1 MNELLAGK
9 HAVIYGAA
17 GGIGAGV
24 ARTFARE
31 GAHLHLVGR
40 TERTLRELA
49 SEIGDRADF
58 AVLDAR
64 DPTAVEEHLSTLPR
78 VDISFNLISRGDVQ
92 GKPLHELSVAEVMA
106 PIEGLRS
113 TLSTARAA
121 ARRMLEQGSGVILW
135 LTSGSAVG
143 AAPGMGGTG
152 PADAAIDN
160 YMRQLARETGR
171 QGLRVCGIWAAGIY
185 DTFLSPDGD
194 TNTTRRASGV
204 SAAQIDEMLGAMAAL
219 GRAPRL
225 REVADAAAFLASD
238 RASATTGTVL
248 NVTAGLVSER

>member
-1 MNELLAGK
+1 MNDLLADK

-31 GAHLHLVGR
+31 GAHVHLVGR
-40 TERTLRELA
+40 TEEPLQKLA
-49 SEIGDRADF
+49 NEIGNQADH

-64 DPTAVEEHLSTLPR
+64 DEQAVEQHLAQLPGLH
-78 VDISFNLISRGDVQ
+78 ISFNLISRGDVQ
-92 GKPLHELSVAEVMA
+92 GKPLHELSVTEVMA
-106 PIEGLRS
+106 PLEGLRS
-113 TLSTARAA
+113 TLITARAA
-121 ARRMLEQGSGVILW
+121 TKIMLGQGSGVILW

-160 YMRQLARETGR
+160 YMRQLARENGR
-171 QGLRVCGIWAAGIY
+171 RGLRVCGIWAAGIY
-185 DTFLSPDGD
+185 DTFLKEGD
-194 TNTTRRASGV
+194 ANVTRRASGMT
-204 SAAQIDEMLGAMAAL
+204 ADQIDEMLGGIAAL

-225 REVADAAAFLASD
+225 QEVADAAAFLASD
-238 RASATTGTVL
+238 KASATTGTVL

>member
-1 MNELLAGK
+1 MNQLLTDK

-31 GAHLHLVGR
+31 GAHVHLVGR
-40 TERTLRELA
+40 TEEPLNALA
-49 SEIGDRADF
+49 AEIGDHAQTATF
-58 AVLDAR
+58 DAR
-64 DPTAVEEHLSTLPR
+64 EATAVERHLDNLPR
-78 VDISFNLISRGDVQ
+78 LDISFNLISRGDVQ
-92 GKPLHELSVAEVMA
+92 GKPLHELSVDEVMA
-106 PIEGLRS
+106 PLEGLRS
-113 TLSTARAA
+113 TLVTARAA
-121 ARRMLEQGSGVILW
+121 ARKMLDQGSGVILW

-160 YMRQLARETGR
+160 YMRQLARENGR
-171 QGLRVCGIWAAGIY
+171 RGLRVCGIWAAGIY
-185 DTFLSPDGD
+185 DTFLRDGD
-194 TNTTRRASGV
+194 TNVTRRASGMT
-204 SAAQIDEMLGAMAAL
+204 AAQIDEMLGGIAAL

-225 REVADAAAFLASD
+225 QEVADAAAFLASD
-238 RASATTGTVL
+238 KASATTGTVL

>member
-1 MNELLAGK
+1 MNQLLTDK
-9 HAVIYGAA
+9 QAVIYGAA

-31 GAHLHLVGR
+31 GAHVHLVGR
-40 TERTLRELA
+40 TEGPLHQLA
-49 SEIGDRADF
+49 DEIGDRAEF

-64 DPTAVEEHLSTLPR
+64 DEEAVEQHLEQVPR
-78 VDISFNLISRGDVQ
+78 IDISFNLVSRGDVQ
-92 GKPLHELSVAEVMA
+92 GKPLHELSVDDVMA

-113 TLSTARAA
+113 SLITAKAA
-121 ARRMLEQGSGVILW
+121 AGRMLAQGSGVILW

-185 DTFLSPDGD
+185 DTFLREGD
-194 TNTTRRASGV
+194 TNVSRGASGMTA
-204 SAAQIDEMLGAMAAL
+204 SQIDEMLGGIAAL

-225 REVADAAAFLASD
+225 QEVADAAAFLASD
-238 RASATTGTVL
+238 KASATTGTVL